1 MAPEQK
7 NEINSFRS
15 NSSSCNKK
23 RHTSCS
29 GLFAGH
35 IPGSYLH
42 LETNGLKGND
52 APEEIADQILNLA
65 ASVKVNQNQVF
76 ISGLVV
82 RNKKLNKKCKELNR
96 LLKGKCGTREM
107 LLIDIKNINLN
118 MLNKNG
124 LC

>member
-1 MAPEQK
+1 M
-7 NEINSFRS
+7 
-15 NSSSCNKK
+15 
-23 RHTSCS
+23 
-29 GLFAGH
+29 FAGH

-42 LETNGLKGND
+42 LGTNDLKGND

-65 ASVKVNQNQVF
+65 ASVKVNQNHVF

-96 LLKGKCGTREM
+96 LLTGKCETREM

-118 MLNKNG
+118 MLNENG
-124 LC
+124 LY